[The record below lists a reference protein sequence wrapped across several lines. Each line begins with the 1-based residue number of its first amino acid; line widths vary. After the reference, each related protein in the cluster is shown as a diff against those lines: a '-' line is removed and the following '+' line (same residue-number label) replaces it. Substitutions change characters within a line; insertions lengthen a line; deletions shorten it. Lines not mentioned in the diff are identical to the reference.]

1 MYSYTLPFLP
11 DLKLY
16 WSLLWQLQ
24 RRLWH
29 GQERLYRGIRRGT
42 CKAIQT
48 YWKKQDGDT
57 VERWTKTAEALE
69 GLSEKVKR
77 YAGDN
82 NSSFAGFC
90 F

>member
-1 MYSYTLPFLP
+1 MAKKDYIEG
-11 DLKLY
+11 
-16 WSLLWQLQ
+16 
-24 RRLWH
+24 H
-29 GQERLYRGIRRGT
+29 AEEHV
-42 CKAIQT
+42 KAIQT